1 MPNGV
6 TNNQLLD
13 LLATTLRNLPVN
25 DFEVALKYQRYE
37 AVNVWLKSDRK
48 QLDGGTSIQR
58 NIILSTSGQAKFV
71 LPYEKTEVGVG
82 DVQQLINVN
91 WALARVPW
99 AISRTEMTRNSGGER
114 IIDLIKSKRVDA
126 TVDKANLIESRAW
139 STPDNSSDQRNPL
152 GLPYWIVKMNSTDGA
167 SNARGYLGKNPVY
180 GDGTVAA
187 NKGGL
192 DVSDASTLVGKQ
204 NWMNWAAKYPS
215 ATFGLDTVDE
225 MRYAFHQLSFEPPVI
240 ATDLKEGPSSMY
252 RIYMNLTTVI
262 AYEKL
267 ATLTNDNLG
276 ADIGKF
282 EGQIAFNRIPIKRAP
297 ILDNDASMPIY
308 FANMYHFFPFVMQGD
323 WMRED
328 DPIQDVAQPG
338 VFVTW
343 LNSQFQFFCR
353 NVRAGGA
360 VISIVS

>member
-1 MPNGV
+1 MANGV
-6 TNNQLLD
+6 SSNALID

-37 AVNVWLKSDRK
+37 ACNVWLKSDKK

-71 LPYEKTEVGVG
+71 LPYEKTEVGQG

-91 WALARVPW
+91 WSIVRVPW
-99 AISRTEMTRNSGGER
+99 SISRTEMTRNADGSR
-114 IIDLIKSKRVDA
+114 IIDLVKSRRVDA
-126 TVDKANLIESRAW
+126 TVDQANLIESRAW
-139 STPDNSSDQRNPL
+139 VTPNNSSDQRNPL
-152 GLPYWIVKMNSTDGA
+152 GLPYWIVKMNATDAST
-167 SNARGYLGKNPVY
+167 NARGYLGKNPIY
-180 GDGTVAA
+180 GDGSVAA
-187 NKGGL
+187 SKGGL
-192 DVSDASTLVGKQ
+192 DVSDASTLVGKE
-204 NWMNWAAKYPS
+204 NWMNWCAKYPN
-215 ATFGLDTVDE
+215 ATLDLDCVDE
-225 MRYAFHQLSFEPPVI
+225 MRYAFHQLNFEPPVF
-240 ATDLKEGPSSMY
+240 ASDLKEGPSSMY
-252 RIYMNLTTVI
+252 RIYMNLTSII

-267 ATLTNDNLG
+267 ATLTNDNLQ

-282 EGQIAFNRIPIKRAP
+282 EGQIAFNRIPIRRAP
-297 ILDNDASMPIY
+297 VLDADASNPIY
-308 FANMYHFFPFVMQGD
+308 FTNMYHFFPFVMQGD

-343 LNSQFQFFCR
+343 MNSQFQLFCR

-360 VISIVS
+360 VISIAA